1 MYTHNQNRMTGGSPN
16 FQRSRFS
23 GGTPTRSHSY
33 GSRQP
38 LHLQQNCN
46 YMTPR
51 GGRMFN
57 PRNNSAS
64 PDFIPLG
71 ISSPIRRDRQSWGKN
86 NHSNNS
92 SLSGW
97 SSPSSSNSSPRFSP
111 YNNHGSRGNF
121 RRRGSFNNS
130 NNSPIS
136 AYVCKDALE
145 DPWLELEKK
154 MNLQQIVRSAEQQE
168 KASTPTTIVRSS
180 DSDVSS
186 DNGEEDDGGES

>member
-1 MYTHNQNRMTGGSPN
+1 MNGGSPN
-16 FQRSRFS
+16 FQRARFS

-33 GSRQP
+33 GARQP
-38 LHLQQNCN
+38 LYLQPNCN

-51 GGRMFN
+51 GGRMSS

-71 ISSPIRRDRQSWGKN
+71 VSSPVNRARQSWN
-86 NHSNNS
+86 QRNHSNNS

-97 SSPSSSNSSPRFSP
+97 SSPPSSNSSLNFSP
-111 YNNHGSRGNF
+111 YNKHGSRGNF

-145 DPWLELEKK
+145 DPWFELEKK

-168 KASTPTTIVRSS
+168 KASTPTIVRSS

-186 DNGEEDDGGES
+186 DGGEEDDGGES